1 MVKQKTLKT
10 KVIRESGRSSDYIF
24 PTILQGCF
32 GECQYCYA
40 ARHNPTSFY
49 KDIQVSV
56 NLDEI
61 IDLVKNYNPLV
72 VKPNQTH
79 NQYVTWDIAVN
90 SDLVAALHLF
100 DWKKLFDYFKYS
112 TRDLGTFATKFVNP
126 LLLTYNPERKLR
138 VRSTLLPETISEKLE
153 LKTAKIQQRI
163 EYLNK
168 MYTAGYEVHLNF
180 SPVVYYKGWSEDYKQ
195 LFQQID
201 TTLSNAVKDQLAC
214 EVIFLTHNEQLH
226 KYNLLSQKD
235 ESNLWIPELQEDK
248 VSKFGGSN
256 IRYKWRYKDMLI
268 AEFQGLIKEY
278 LPYCKIRYIF

>member
-1 MVKQKTLKT
+1 MIKEKVLKT

-40 ARHNPTSFY
+40 ARHSPTSFY
-49 KDIQVSV
+49 KDIQVSI

-79 NQYVTWDIAVN
+79 NQYITWDIAVN

-112 TRDLGTFATKFVNP
+112 NRDFGTFATKFVNP
-126 LLLTYNPERKLR
+126 LLLTYNPERKIR

-195 LFQQID
+195 LFQQIN

-226 KYNLLSQKD
+226 KYNLLNQKD
-235 ESNLWIPELQEDK
+235 ESNLWIPEIQEDK
-248 VSKFGGSN
+248 ISKFGGSN